1 VHRSVR
7 LDLRRAAALGV
18 RCVVVC
24 LDDEEL
30 AMLGAPWEEY
40 RREAGAL
47 GLDVVRMPM
56 PEGGT
61 PPPASVMDLAKAE
74 DGHRHGHGYVD
85 MESERTPENLEGVA
99 RMRAEVDKLIA
110 DYTRQGK
117 DILVHCR
124 GGLGRAGLVAA
135 CWMLALGVLGPVP
148 RAHTRARASKP
159 RDVAEPLGP
168 KVDGQGRMTVTVERA
183 SLLMV
188 ERAIG
193 VLRRRRSTKALET
206 AEQAVFLLRFV
217 EELRRG

>member
-40 RREAGAL
+40 RREAGSL

-61 PPPASVMDLAKAE
+61 PPPASATLSAQGG
-74 DGHRHGHGYVD
+74 DGDGDQD
-85 MESERTPENLEGVA
+85 MESERAPESLEGVA

-124 GGLGRAGLVAA
+124 GGLGRAGLVTA

-148 RAHTRARASKP
+148 RAHARARASKP
-159 RDVAEPLGP
+159 RNVAEPLGP